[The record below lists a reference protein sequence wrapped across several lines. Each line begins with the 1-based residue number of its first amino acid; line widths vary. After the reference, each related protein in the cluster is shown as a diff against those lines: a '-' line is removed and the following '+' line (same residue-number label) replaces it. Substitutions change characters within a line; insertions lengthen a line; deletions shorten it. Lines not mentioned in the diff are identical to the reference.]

1 MIQKNYLHNILT
13 SNASIEVYFS
23 GWLHNSSSVHGS
35 PFSPCTFILKNKRA
49 FVVKTYP
56 YVIQSIQAQEG
67 VNRNKSD
74 RCVSSNT

>member
-1 MIQKNYLHNILT
+1 MLSYKYIFQNG
-13 SNASIEVYFS
+13 S
-23 GWLHNSSSVHGS
+23 HNSSSVHGS

-56 YVIQSIQAQEG
+56 YLIQSIQAQEG

-74 RCVSSNT
+74 RCVSSNTWQV